1 MERDLANLSLTV
13 IEADLTRDTETFGK
27 MDPFIKF
34 KYNEL
39 EFSTTEKSNAGKK
52 PIWNET
58 FQINVKNLE
67 DNLHLAVMDADP
79 MSDDLIG
86 EATIIFS

>member
-1 MERDLANLSLTV
+1 M

-34 KYNEL
+34 TYNEL
-39 EFSTTEKSNAGKK
+39 EFRTTEKSNAGKK

-58 FQINVKNLE
+58 FKIDVK
-67 DNLHLAVMDADP
+67 D
-79 MSDDLIG
+79 
-86 EATIIFS
+86 